1 MENNKTVGGIL
12 EHWKNMNITG
22 VARIEKC
29 VAEFQ
34 VWELNK
40 IPFGK
45 FKVKVYERPDGTFA
59 GFTNIQLKSLE
70 DDSTESG
77 VGFGKTIS
85 ETLEDTVKYFM
96 SMLNARDDLSKDDFD
111 WSHPDDF

>member
-1 MENNKTVGGIL
+1 MVGGIL
-12 EHWKNMNITG
+12 EHWKTMNITG
-22 VARIEKC
+22 ISRIEKC

-45 FKVKVYERPDGTFA
+45 FKVKVYERPNGTFA

-70 DDSTESG
+70 DDSAESG

-96 SMLNARDDLSKDDFD
+96 GMLNARDNLSEDDFD